1 MFEIKKQVDLK
12 DFCTFHIGG
21 KAKFL
26 FVAEDTAS
34 LIKVCCYAKSHN
46 IKYKIIGLGA
56 NLLFDD
62 LGFDGLIIVNRTNSV
77 FFELRDP
84 STPLRMTTKGGSTPL
99 TPLRMTT
106 KDDTFCHVERSVT
119 KPKHPLNEVTRNL
132 RGSFDSAQD
141 YNEGRLH
148 TVDSAQDDNE
158 ERLHTTDSA
167 QDDITLPTCHSEQTK
182 CVEESHKISDNY
194 FVYVDSGV
202 NVTNLIMKC
211 CMRSLCGFEKL
222 AGIPS
227 TVGGAVVN
235 SLGAFET
242 NFSDYVEYVE
252 CYHKNN
258 LTKKLRLT
266 REECKFGYRTS
277 LFKSGDYIIT
287 KVKLKL
293 HEDNQTLIRKRITEA
308 IEKKKSTQP
317 LDEYSAGSVFKRTNI
332 IPAKVIDEL
341 GLKGTKIGGAEISTK
356 HAGFIINSQ
365 SATSE
370 DVKTLIS
377 LIQEKVK
384 SAINE
389 DLTPEIEFVEY

>member
-1 MFEIKKQVDLK
+1 MLSWVAKYRTVLMDNFEFEKEVNLK

-26 FVAEDTAS
+26 FVATDTIT
-34 LIKVCCYAKSHN
+34 LIKVCSYAKLHN

-62 LGFDGLIIVNRTNSV
+62 LGYNGLIIVNKTNKILFKQSSQ
-77 FFELRDP
+77 R
-84 STPLRMTTKGGSTPL
+84 SMRMETHRITKATSLGLCLQKQTN
-99 TPLRMTT
+99 
-106 KDDTFCHVERSVT
+106 K
-119 KPKHPLNEVTRNL
+119 
-132 RGSFDSAQD
+132 SA
-141 YNEGRLH
+141 
-148 TVDSAQDDNE
+148 V
-158 ERLHTTDSA
+158 
-167 QDDITLPTCHSEQTK
+167 
-182 CVEESHKISDNY
+182 
-194 FVYVDSGV
+194 VYVDSGV
-202 NVTNLIMKC
+202 NITNLIMKC
-211 CMRSLCGFEKL
+211 CIRSLYGFERL

-242 NFSDYVEYVE
+242 NFSDFVEFVE
-252 CYHKNN
+252 CYHKSD

-293 HEDNQTLIRKRITEA
+293 NVDNQSMISKRITEA
-308 IEKKKSTQP
+308 IEKKKLTQP
-317 LDEYSAGSVFKRTNI
+317 LDQYSAGSVFKRGNI

-356 HAGFIINSQ
+356 HAGFIINTTN
-365 SATSE
+365 ATSE
-370 DVKTLIS
+370 DVKQLITLI
-377 LIQEKVK
+377 QQKVK
-384 SAINE
+384 SATNE
-389 DLTPEIEFVEY
+389 DLKTEIEFVEY